1 MDKASGLEQS
11 FNKYKESEL
20 ATIRNNEEITTFDM
34 GKLEVEWDYD
44 TDAEQI
50 KVSHRVLTRDL
61 FAAVEFFV
69 KDDPINLIE
78 NTNIWSEWYCPYINP
93 ISQVC
98 LLVIIVDKKFGV
110 CAYLDIVSLPFLEFE
125 NTDEGVA

>member
-1 MDKASGLEQS
+1 MEFGSKLAAKIPFTDFKLKDKESGLEQS

-20 ATIRNNEEITTFDM
+20 STIRNNEEITQFDM

-78 NTNIWSEWYCPYINP
+78 NTMI
-93 ISQVC
+93 
-98 LLVIIVDKKFGV
+98 
-110 CAYLDIVSLPFLEFE
+110 
-125 NTDEGVA
+125 

>member
-1 MDKASGLEQS
+1 
-11 FNKYKESEL
+11 
-20 ATIRNNEEITTFDM
+20 M

-50 KVSHRVLTRDL
+50 KVSHRMLTRDL

-78 NTNIWSEWYCPYINP
+78 NTNI
-93 ISQVC
+93 
-98 LLVIIVDKKFGV
+98 
-110 CAYLDIVSLPFLEFE
+110 
-125 NTDEGVA
+125 